1 LEKAGE
7 KIMPMTKRELEQ
19 KIGDLEAKIVHAMNT
34 WDETVEA
41 DSRIEDMAC
50 ELSTLE
56 NQLEKWDE

>member
-1 LEKAGE
+1 
-7 KIMPMTKRELEQ
+7 MTKRELEQ

-41 DSRIEDMAC
+41 DNRIEDMAC

-56 NQLEKWDE
+56 NQLEEWGE